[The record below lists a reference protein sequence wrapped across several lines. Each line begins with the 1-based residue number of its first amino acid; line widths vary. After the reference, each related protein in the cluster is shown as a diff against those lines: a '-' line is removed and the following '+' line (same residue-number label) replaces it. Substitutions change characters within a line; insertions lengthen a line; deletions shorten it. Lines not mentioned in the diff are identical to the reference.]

1 LGEVQYVESLEH
13 PKILTK
19 LWRNCHTFHKTI
31 SYILEIN
38 VYWKSH
44 LYSKCFVL

>member
-19 LWRNCHTFHKTI
+19 LWWYCHTFHK
-31 SYILEIN
+31 N
-38 VYWKSH
+38 NFVY
-44 LYSKCFVL
+44 LRNKCLLKIPSL